1 MLQMIKMNYKQALN
15 QIKEAKVIFN
25 ERQYEPP
32 FIQLLPI
39 NEFYTGDRL
48 KIQRI
53 SKDEIEFT
61 ASIDSTGNSFRIRK
75 KELLKLLERL

>member
-48 KIQRI
+48 KISRV
-53 SKDEIEFT
+53 SRDEIEFT
-61 ASIDSTGNSFRIRK
+61 ASIDA
-75 KELLKLLERL
+75 ERNKWRGQ